1 MILVVTS
8 SLEAFSNNIYLYT
21 SVSGANAI
29 ISTCNSLVR
38 RLKTDLASADLG
50 AVRARHF
57 SAVVDLLE
65 RQLRLV
71 FGVYSEQKAIRMQRE
86 AEMARLARLEAKATR
101 GEGCKSMKRYR

>member
-38 RLKTDLASADLG
+38 RLKNDLASADLG
-50 AVRARHF
+50 AIRARHF

-71 FGVYSEQKAIRMQRE
+71 CGVYSEQKAIRMQRE